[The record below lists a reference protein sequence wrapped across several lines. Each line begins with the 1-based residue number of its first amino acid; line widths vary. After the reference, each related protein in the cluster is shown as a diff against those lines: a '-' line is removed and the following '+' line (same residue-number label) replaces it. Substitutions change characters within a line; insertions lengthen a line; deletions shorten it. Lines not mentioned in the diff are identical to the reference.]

1 MGFRLVVPAD
11 SYVYRAFFSALCVL
25 SPLGCTS
32 DALTFSAAVTNPFSP
47 LTPEP
52 NDVLF
57 YLQIERLAE
66 RSPVS
71 TFRVLV
77 SGAANS
83 SLEIDCASPTG
94 LQEVIAGSTLECRE
108 PDRNVFGPSDAGKT
122 FNVLILHK
130 GSENGFSTTWT
141 AITPER

>member
-1 MGFRLVVPAD
+1 MGFSLVVPVD

-83 SLEIDCASPTG
+83 SLEIDCASPT
-94 LQEVIAGSTLECRE
+94 
-108 PDRNVFGPSDAGKT
+108 
-122 FNVLILHK
+122 
-130 GSENGFSTTWT
+130 
-141 AITPER
+141 